1 MDPTD
6 ITHRILEQIQA
17 ELAALRGDVRDN
29 GRRIEENGRRIEEN
43 GRRIEEN
50 GRRIDEVTGRLRV
63 VERRLGDLVDITGR
77 SVARQIDLGERVQG
91 LEDRVEALERR
102 GT

>member
-17 ELAALRGDVRDN
+17 ELAALRGEVRD
-29 GRRIEENGRRIEEN
+29 N

-63 VERRLGDLVDITGR
+63 VERRIGDLVDITGR

-91 LEDRVEALERR
+91 LEDRVDALERR

>member
-17 ELAALRGDVRDN
+17 ELPALRGEVRD
-29 GRRIEENGRRIEEN
+29 NGRRIEEN

-63 VERRLGDLVDITGR
+63 VERRIGDLVDITGR

-91 LEDRVEALERR
+91 LEDRVDALERR

>member
-17 ELAALRGDVRDN
+17 ELAALRGEVRD
-29 GRRIEENGRRIEEN
+29 N

-63 VERRLGDLVDITGR
+63 VERRIGDLVDITGR

-91 LEDRVEALERR
+91 LEDRVDALERR
-102 GT
+102 TP

>member
-17 ELAALRGDVRDN
+17 ELAALRGEVRDN
-29 GRRIEENGRRIEEN
+29 GRRIEENGRRI
-43 GRRIEEN
+43 
-50 GRRIDEVTGRLRV
+50 DELTGRLRV
-63 VERRLGDLVDITGR
+63 VERRIGDLVDITGR

-91 LEDRVEALERR
+91 LEDRVDALERR
-102 GT
+102 TP